1 MTTASNTAISNVWKA
16 CADISGADPN
26 SQPDTDASLFD
37 MGLDSL
43 GLAELVIQ
51 LEEVYGEGCITVDD
65 IIAAPTLREV
75 ASLLPS
81 RPPTPP
87 KEASN
92 DVGGEEGGGLPACNL
107 NVPSSRAAAVLPGEE
122 VDVDVA
128 YLHAGA
134 PTATVKSGPPLKAAA
149 PASTAARAPPKQ
161 PSPATAAPH
170 RAVTPLG
177 SQANTARP
185 PAAAAHSS
193 APTCAKD
200 ARFAP
205 AAAATPVVGK
215 VVGTPV
221 ANGPLDARVSAAVV
235 ERLAKMEAESREL
248 RELVMTLAASPGGID
263 FGAVIGA

>member
-1 MTTASNTAISNVWKA
+1 M
-16 CADISGADPN
+16 
-26 SQPDTDASLFD
+26 
-37 MGLDSL
+37 
-43 GLAELVIQ
+43 
-51 LEEVYGEGCITVDD
+51 
-65 IIAAPTLREV
+65 
-75 ASLLPS
+75 
-81 RPPTPP
+81 
-87 KEASN
+87 
-92 DVGGEEGGGLPACNL
+92 
-107 NVPSSRAAAVLPGEE
+107 
-122 VDVDVA
+122 
-128 YLHAGA
+128 
-134 PTATVKSGPPLKAAA
+134 
-149 PASTAARAPPKQ
+149 
-161 PSPATAAPH
+161 
-170 RAVTPLG
+170 TPLG

-205 AAAATPVVGK
+205 AAAATP